1 MASPIMAPPNGP
13 QSMATRQTLHQSS
26 HSTLSSVSSRSP
38 SQRQQQQQRP
48 PPPPHSSSSDR
59 RHSAGDGDGD
69 KKTWLR
75 SFKTWLTV
83 SEPSAQAMKTQKR
96 DAFRRAGID
105 PKDPAAAAKMH
116 LPLGTLPLGATTST
130 SGPTPEERLARE
142 RRSRPQCRTHGSA
155 QSVSSGSST
164 SAPPSI
170 RDVNH
175 VAPWEN

>member
-1 MASPIMAPPNGP
+1 MAPPDGA
-13 QSMATRQTLHQSS
+13 QSMAARQTLHRSS
-26 HSTLSSVSSRSP
+26 YSTSSSTSFRSP
-38 SQRQQQQQRP
+38 SQRQQQHPPPP
-48 PPPPHSSSSDR
+48 PPPPHRSDR
-59 RHSAGDGDGD
+59 RHSAGDGD

-75 SFKTWLTV
+75 SFKTWLSV

>member
-1 MASPIMAPPNGP
+1 MAPPNGP
-13 QSMATRQTLHQSS
+13 QSMAARQTLHQSS
-26 HSTLSSVSSRSP
+26 QSTLSSASSRSP
-38 SQRQQQQQRP
+38 SQRQKQQQQHP
-48 PPPPHSSSSDR
+48 PPPPHSSSSSSDR
-59 RHSAGDGDGD
+59 RHSAGDGDGDGD

-75 SFKTWLTV
+75 SFKTWLSV
-83 SEPSAQAMKTQKR
+83 SEPSAQAMKAQKR

-155 QSVSSGSST
+155 QSVSSGSSA

>member
-13 QSMATRQTLHQSS
+13 PSMAARQTLHRSS
-26 HSTLSSVSSRSP
+26 HSTSSSTSFRSP
-38 SQRQQQQQRP
+38 SQRQQQHPP
-48 PPPPHSSSSDR
+48 PPPPHGSDR
-59 RHSAGDGDGD
+59 RHSAGDGD

-75 SFKTWLTV
+75 SFKTWLSV

>member
-1 MASPIMAPPNGP
+1 MAPPNGP

-26 HSTLSSVSSRSP
+26 HSTLSSASSRSP
-38 SQRQQQQQRP
+38 SQRQQQQQQQQQQQH
-48 PPPPHSSSSDR
+48 PPPPHSSSDR

-75 SFKTWLTV
+75 SFKTWLSV

>member
-1 MASPIMAPPNGP
+1 MAPPNGP

-26 HSTLSSVSSRSP
+26 HSTLSSASSRSP
-38 SQRQQQQQRP
+38 SQRQQQQQHP

-75 SFKTWLTV
+75 SFKTWLSV

-142 RRSRPQCRTHGSA
+142 RRRRPQCRTHGSA

>member
-1 MASPIMAPPNGP
+1 MAPPNGP
-13 QSMATRQTLHQSS
+13 QSMAARQTLHQSS
-26 HSTLSSVSSRSP
+26 HSTLSSASSRSP
-38 SQRQQQQQRP
+38 SQRQQHQQQHP
-48 PPPPHSSSSDR
+48 PPLPHSSSSSSSGR
-59 RHSAGDGDGD
+59 RHSAGNGDGD
-69 KKTWLR
+69 KKTLLR
-75 SFKTWLTV
+75 SFKTWLSV

>member
-1 MASPIMAPPNGP
+1 MAPPNGP

>member
-1 MASPIMAPPNGP
+1 MAPPNGP

-26 HSTLSSVSSRSP
+26 HSTLSSASSRSP
-38 SQRQQQQQRP
+38 SQRQQQQQQQQQH
-48 PPPPHSSSSDR
+48 PPPHSSSSSDR

-75 SFKTWLTV
+75 SFKTWLSV